1 MAGAC
6 LLLPSCVEVNDD
18 YDLSKDIDMTI
29 GVGGDLTLP
38 TSNTV
43 KMKMKDILDLEED
56 GIIKP
61 MGEDEIYYL
70 VEGADT
76 PSSFDFDLPV
86 ITVNDPSLEPFK
98 LSFTVPTLQ
107 TLLGS
112 FGLPQQTIDYV
123 VANKD
128 NVALLEALLGDEA
141 HAQKESPDIELNRGF
156 NVLNYDF
163 TMPDEV
169 MALKEISFSVP
180 MQPDFDLTTDMP
192 AGQLGLHGVF
202 AEFPAILDHD
212 NITFGGTWLG
222 HLNEEGRHQYNLPKD
237 VWLKRG
243 EHTRLE
249 LEFVGID
256 MSANPWERAAHN
268 NGMLTIAES
277 VAMHG
282 TVTVRG
288 SIIDFLAL
296 AGETFTLTATISM
309 KAPQIGNV
317 TVVVDPEINP
327 ESTTIELN
335 DLPDFLTDNDV
346 TVVLQQPA
354 IRLNVVAAEA
364 KTNEP
369 LPVMVDCWGELNT
382 DKGIS
387 VGIGSEQ
394 APEIHIGGVV
404 NSDWCIWDGLKP
416 AWGDAYAYYNAVGL
430 TNIIEQIPNR
440 IDLSFDA
447 RVRQEYVTLSLGTS
461 YKATIDYNV
470 ECPLALAAG
479 SKIVYTE
486 TVDDLHKDLEDF
498 EVKALKITAK
508 LHVESPGGDDRVPF
522 DKLDLTVKPL
532 DLNGNPIAGIVVS
545 PLVDANSGDLI
556 EVNLTCEEG
565 AMKAL
570 DALEFEVAAKV
581 TEENAAP
588 LSAKT
593 TVQLTDVSVGIIG
606 GVIADLN

>member
-18 YDLSKDIDMTI
+18 YDLSEDIDMTI

-56 GIIKP
+56 GIIRP
-61 MGEDEIYYL
+61 MGEDSVYYL

-76 PSSFDFDLPV
+76 PSSFAFDLPT
-86 ITVNDPSLEPFK
+86 IAVNDPSLSPFK
-98 LSFTVPTLQ
+98 LSFTVPALE
-107 TLLGS
+107 TLLSS
-112 FGLPQQTIDYV
+112 FGLPQQTVDYV
-123 VANKD
+123 VANKG

-141 HAQKESPDIELNRGF
+141 HAQKESPAIELDRGF

-222 HLNEEGRHQYNLPKD
+222 SLNEEGRHQYNLPKD
-237 VWLKRG
+237 VWLKQG

-256 MSANPWERAAHN
+256 LSSSPWEQTAGNR
-268 NGMLTIAES
+268 GVMTIAED

-282 TVTVRG
+282 TVTVRA

-354 IRLNVVAAEA
+354 IRLNVVAAET

-369 LPVMVDCWGELNT
+369 LPVMVDCWGTLDT

-394 APEIHIGGVV
+394 EPGIRIGGVV

-416 AWGDAYAYYNAVGL
+416 AWGEAYDYFNAVGL
-430 TNIIEQIPNR
+430 TRIIETIPNR
-440 IDLSFDA
+440 IDLGFDA
-447 RVRQEYVTLSLGTS
+447 RVRQEYVTLALGTS
-461 YKATIDYNV
+461 YKATIGYNV
-470 ECPLALAAG
+470 ECPLALAVG
-479 SKIVYTE
+479 SKIIYTE

-498 EVKALKITAK
+498 EVKALKITAR
-508 LHVESPGGDDRVPF
+508 LYVESPGTDGRVPF

-532 DLNGNPIAGIVVS
+532 DLAGNPIAGIVVS

-570 DALEFEVAAKV
+570 EALEFEVAAKV